1 MKYPDHVRLLEAEEP
16 TLARAVAEFSTLEH
30 VLNWMQR
37 EGLPLGTL
45 DLVAQ
50 DEFSHD
56 LLVPLP
62 DGRWLAFGLT

>member
-1 MKYPDHVRLLEAEEP
+1 MPLDGLD
-16 TLARAVAEFSTLEH
+16 
-30 VLNWMQR
+30 VL
-37 EGLPLGTL
+37 
-45 DLVAQ
+45 AQ